1 MAGIGLYGSR
11 GGVGDG
17 VVTLGLGPTGTLPQI
32 LEGVL
37 GVTYI
42 LGGVYVL
49 AYVVSPFG
57 SFWYLAPVPLLL
69 LLLHGA
75 LRLLSRR
82 GDDLNVCFRREP
94 TGHTSTVSYE
104 LTHRFKP
111 VLQGAFGPELLRIAS
126 YWQQLYP
133 AGGGHVFQLIFR
145 PDPPATMVHERYS
158 EGIPIFES
166 RDPKECLEQA
176 IELLKVLK
184 YDPAEIE
191 ARIQEVEVLLP
202 EKAQPA
208 PPPGDAGGGR

>member
-1 MAGIGLYGSR
+1 MAEIELYGSK

-17 VVTLGLGPTGTLPQI
+17 TIMLRLGPASSLAVVLALSLFLTY
-32 LEGVL
+32 VL
-37 GVTYI
+37 GGIHV
-42 LGGVYVL
+42 LLYV
-49 AYVVSPFG
+49 AKPYGSPWVV
-57 SFWYLAPVPLLL
+57 APVPVLL

-75 LRLLSRR
+75 LRLMSRR
-82 GDDLNVCFRREP
+82 GDDLDVYFRRQPEGSGP
-94 TGHTSTVSYE
+94 AVTYE
-104 LTHRFKP
+104 RTHRFKT
-111 VLQGAFGPELLRIAS
+111 VHQGAFGPELLRIAS

-166 RDPKECLEQA
+166 REPKECLEQA

-208 PPPGDAGGGR
+208 QPPGDAGGGG